1 MEEFYALGEIT
12 ISIAGFAALFSI
24 LRPGHKNWT
33 VRDNLNLIR
42 FYMMIEVASI
52 ITIFSF
58 LPVIL
63 LGYLDVEAGFRVS
76 SGLYL
81 LIMIFYQVFAL
92 NRNKRH
98 SGRITIGGKITVIVI
113 LYMHIIMI
121 FALLQSLGFLGVN
134 YKTNYLVLLF
144 ATFIFNI
151 YLFIRLIYFTVRKE

>member
-33 VRDNLNLIR
+33 VRDSLNLIR

-63 LGYLDVEAGFRVS
+63 QGYFEIETSFRVS

-81 LIMIFYQVFAL
+81 LTMILYQVFAL
-92 NRNKRH
+92 KRNKRH
-98 SGRITIGGKITVIVI
+98 SGKIAIGGNITVIVI
-113 LYMHIIMI
+113 LYTHVIMV
-121 FALLQSLGFLGVN
+121 FALLQTLGFLGN
-134 YKTNYLVLLF
+134 NHKTNYLVLLF